1 MKVLKGGVHMANLSQ
16 IAKKAGC
23 SISTVSRVLNY
34 DPTLSVTDKTKQKI
48 FRIADDLNYSLPK
61 NRAKKGQ
68 NLAVIQWYTEEQEL
82 KDEYYLSIRIGVE
95 EAARK
100 YGYTV
105 ERYFRSD
112 SLEPVKDAVGAIAIG
127 RYSQSEINA
136 IIKLNPSTVF
146 VGQDTLANSLTCVVT
161 DMVTPV
167 ERVLN
172 FFLDHGLERIGI
184 VIGNGRTNDNHEK
197 IYDERLKT
205 FRDFMRSKKLYTP
218 RNVFSGSISPQSGYK
233 LISDALEE
241 RRPDDFPNAFFVSSD
256 TMAVGVLRALSEN
269 KIRVPQDVSIISFND
284 SANARFTMP
293 ALSSIRVHTKQ
304 MGARGVLALRE
315 LLENKVEYAPEKI
328 VVGTNLIF
336 RESCPAPEK

>member
-1 MKVLKGGVHMANLSQ
+1 MANLSQ

-68 NLAVIQWYTEEQEL
+68 NLAIVQWYTEEQEL
-82 KDEYYLSIRIGVE
+82 QDEYYLSIRIGVE

-100 YGYTV
+100 YGYTI
-105 ERYFRSD
+105 EHYFRND
-112 SLEPVKDAVGAIAIG
+112 DLDPIGKAAGVIAIG
-127 RYSQSEINA
+127 RYSQSEIDD
-136 IIKLNPSTVF
+136 IVKLNASTVF
-146 VGQDTLANSLTCVVT
+146 VGQDTLANNLTCVVT

-172 FFLDHGLERIGI
+172 FFLEHRLERIGI
-184 VIGNGRTNDNHEK
+184 VTGNGRTNDNHEK

-218 RNVFSGSISPQSGYK
+218 KNVFLGSISPQSGYE
-233 LISDALEE
+233 LISEALAS
-241 RRPDDFPNAFFVSSD
+241 RSADDFPNAIFVSSD

-269 KIRVPQDVSIISFND
+269 HIRVPQDVSIISFND

-328 VVGTNLIF
+328 VVGTKLVL
-336 RESCPAPEK
+336 RESSKV

>member
-105 ERYFRSD
+105 EHYFRND

-127 RYSQSEINA
+127 RYSQCEINS
-136 IIKLNPSTVF
+136 ITQLNPSTVF
-146 VGQDTLANSLTCVVT
+146 VGQDTLANNLTCVVT

-167 ERVLN
+167 ERVLS
-172 FFLDHGLERIGI
+172 FFLDQGLERIGI

-241 RRPDDFPNAFFVSSD
+241 RRPDDFPNALFVSSD

>member
-1 MKVLKGGVHMANLSQ
+1 MANLSQ

-105 ERYFRSD
+105 EHYFRND

-127 RYSQSEINA
+127 RYSQCEINS
-136 IIKLNPSTVF
+136 ITQLNPSTVF
-146 VGQDTLANSLTCVVT
+146 VGQDTLANNLTCVVT

-167 ERVLN
+167 ERVLS
-172 FFLDHGLERIGI
+172 FFLDQGLERIGI

-241 RRPDDFPNAFFVSSD
+241 RRPDDFPNALFVSSD

>member
-1 MKVLKGGVHMANLSQ
+1 MANLSQ

-105 ERYFRSD
+105 EHYFRND

-127 RYSQSEINA
+127 RYSQCEINS
-136 IIKLNPSTVF
+136 ITQLNPSTVF
-146 VGQDTLANSLTCVVT
+146 VGQDTLANNLTCVVT

-167 ERVLN
+167 ERVLS
-172 FFLDHGLERIGI
+172 FFLDQGLERIGI

-241 RRPDDFPNAFFVSSD
+241 RRPDDFPNALFVSSD

-336 RESCPAPEK
+336 RESCPAQEK

>member
-1 MKVLKGGVHMANLSQ
+1 MANLSQ

-34 DPTLSVTDKTKQKI
+34 DPTLSVTDRTKQKI

-61 NRAKKGQ
+61 NRAKKGRK
-68 NLAVIQWYTEEQEL
+68 LAVIQWYTEEQEL

-105 ERYFRSD
+105 ERYFRND

-127 RYSQSEINA
+127 RYSQSEINS
-136 IIKLNPSTVF
+136 ITQLNPSTVF
-146 VGQDTLANSLTCVVT
+146 VGQDTLANNLTCVVT

-167 ERVLN
+167 ERVLS
-172 FFLDHGLERIGI
+172 FFLDQGLERIGI

-241 RRPDDFPNAFFVSSD
+241 RRPDDFPNALFVSSD